1 MFIKAICSNGVGASM
16 LETDTTDTVE
26 SLTHETDFFRFA
38 KFQFDFEAQRLL
50 GPHGEIPLSLKSAA
64 VLACLIRRR
73 GHVVSKDEILA
84 AVWKGTAVSDD
95 AIVQR
100 VLDVRKALSS
110 VPGGHG
116 FIRTHPKRGYEF
128 SFVEEP
134 KLPVEEDA
142 PPVSLPE
149 LPVRSKHR
157 LPIFVFSGV
166 AVAALVIG
174 AVVLFLHERKV
185 RQEPHDL
192 KVSQLT
198 FRSARDDYPAFDATG
213 HRLLYVSDE
222 SGTPNIWLLDRATD
236 ERRQMTDSFAAL
248 SELDWSHDGEWIA
261 YRSEEEKSGLYVR
274 SLITGQMIF
283 VSAFGHHPRWSPS
296 GTQLAFHSGG
306 EHGAIYIWSSQT
318 QSVRRLDVRDSRLV
332 NISWPVWTADDNS
345 IYFIARVLNASS
357 SIQHSSE
364 NLVSLG
370 HQIWFLDTRG
380 GPPVLSTP
388 GIGVLRDGGFDYD
401 RKNSQLVF
409 VGTDRGLWRSQMTP
423 KTGVAE
429 GAPVRLTLTTQGHQH
444 PRVGPQGEVAFSAS
458 LGQEALWSIPFQSDG
473 TLKESGLVR
482 LTDSASSVRAP
493 ALSPDG
499 RHVAYFIWQGSH
511 FELWMLDMETHTYH
525 AIGPND
531 GLSRTSPGWSAD
543 GHSLTYTVFSKQSR
557 EVRRARLDDS
567 FTRLVDEQKVA
578 DDGAAKEHGVFD
590 PTGRYALL
598 LHEQGGGESVLWL
611 ESRQGVGSAIISPG
625 HYAKPSWSSDGR
637 HIYFQSDASGWFDI
651 WSMDFDPAM
660 GKPTSA
666 PRQISHFGRSP
677 YLLSDNNLG
686 FVVQPHGL
694 VVPLHEDLSALW
706 IADGQ

>member
-1 MFIKAICSNGVGASM
+1 MFLKGVCSNVPGKDM
-16 LETDTTDTVE
+16 LETDISDTVE
-26 SLTHETDFFRFA
+26 SLVHGTDIFRFA
-38 KFQFDFEAQRLL
+38 LFQFDFEAQRLS
-50 GPHGEIPLSLKSAA
+50 GPQGEIPLSLKSAA
-64 VLACLIRRR
+64 VLSYLIKRR
-73 GHVVSKDEILA
+73 GHIVGKDEILA

-110 VPGGHG
+110 APGGHG

-128 SFVEEP
+128 FFVEEP
-134 KLPVEEDA
+134 KPPVEA
-142 PPVSLPE
+142 ATLVPLPE
-149 LPVRSKHR
+149 PPADSKRR
-157 LPIFVFSGV
+157 LQILLLSGV
-166 AVAALVIG
+166 VVAALVLVAAI
-174 AVVLFLHERKV
+174 LFLRERRM
-185 RQEPHDL
+185 RQEPRNL
-192 KVSQLT
+192 NVSQLT
-198 FRSARDDYPAFDATG
+198 FRSGRDDYPAFDATG
-213 HRLLYVSDE
+213 RRLLYVSDE
-222 SGTPNIWLLDRATD
+222 GGTSNVWLLDRTTD
-236 ERRQMTDSFAAL
+236 ERRQMTHSSAPL

-261 YRSEEEKSGLYVR
+261 YRSEEERSGLYVR
-274 SLITGQMIF
+274 SLITGQVIF
-283 VSAFGHHPRWSPS
+283 VAAFGHHPRWSPS
-296 GTQLAFHSGG
+296 GTQLAFHSAG

-318 QSVRRLDVRDSRLV
+318 QTVRKVDIRDSRLV
-332 NISWPVWTADDNS
+332 NISWPVWGEDDNS
-345 IYFIARVLNASS
+345 LYFIARVFNASS

-380 GPPVLSTP
+380 GVPVLSTP

-409 VGTDRGLWRSQMTP
+409 VGTDRGLWRSQVAA
-423 KTGVAE
+423 KTGIMEA
-429 GAPVRLTLTTQGHQH
+429 APARQTLTTQGHQH

-458 LGQEALWSIPFQSDG
+458 LGQEALWHIPFQSDG

-511 FELWMLDMETHTYH
+511 FEIWMLDMETHTYRPV
-525 AIGPND
+525 GPND
-531 GLSRTSPGWSAD
+531 GLSRTSPGWSSD
-543 GHSLTYTVFSKQSR
+543 GLSLTYTVFSKQSR
-557 EVRRARLDDS
+557 EVRRARLDENFS
-567 FTRLVDEQKVA
+567 KLVEERKVVGEGPAA
-578 DDGAAKEHGVFD
+578 DRGTFD
-590 PTGRYALL
+590 ATGRYALV
-598 LHEQGGGESVLWL
+598 LHEQNGEGVLWL
-611 ESRQGVGSAIISPG
+611 ESRQGGGGAITSPG

-651 WSMDFDPAM
+651 WSMDFDPTT
-660 GKPTSA
+660 GKATSL
-666 PRQISHFGRSP
+666 PRQISHFGRSS

-706 IADGQ
+706 IADRQ